1 MKSAGKVCEVNKQR
15 VRSEQGR
22 NVKSTR
28 GVKSTTKGCEECEIN
43 KEGV

>member
-1 MKSAGKVCEVNKQR
+1 MKSAGKVCEVNKQG

-28 GVKSTTKGCEECEIN
+28 KGCEVN